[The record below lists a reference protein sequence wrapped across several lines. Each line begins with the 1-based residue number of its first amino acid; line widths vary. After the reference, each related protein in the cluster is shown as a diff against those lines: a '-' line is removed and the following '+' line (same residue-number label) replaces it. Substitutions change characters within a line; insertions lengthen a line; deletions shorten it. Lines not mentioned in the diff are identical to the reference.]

1 MVWICLRK
9 ELFGGLVMDPK
20 SKKIATTGYLDTM
33 HSRLREE
40 GAAHGNAGCLS
51 SSLMKLVLGMRRR

>member
-1 MVWICLRK
+1 
-9 ELFGGLVMDPK
+9 MDPK
-20 SKKIATTGYLDTM
+20 FKKIATTGFLDTM

-51 SSLMKLVLGMRRR
+51 SSLMILDLGMRRR